1 LQHRLTAA
9 ELCKWPNLTDFPDTD
24 TDTGM
29 EQDNDGMRRHGHGH
43 GHEYTWKISIGATE
57 S

>member
-1 LQHRLTAA
+1 MQHRLTAA